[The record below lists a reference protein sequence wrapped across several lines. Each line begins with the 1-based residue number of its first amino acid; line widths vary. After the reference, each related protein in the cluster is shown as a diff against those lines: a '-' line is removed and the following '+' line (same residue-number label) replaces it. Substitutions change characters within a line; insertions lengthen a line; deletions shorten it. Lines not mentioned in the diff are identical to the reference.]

1 MGEPKTGSLGGRHRG
16 RRPPPALRV
25 LAVGTG
31 ARDTELAL
39 GGLGG
44 RVRELDPHWSRGTVE
59 AGPGG
64 PSASPR
70 VRRPTAALHRTPHS
84 PPTGHRRTRP
94 EWPGASRSVV
104 KGHSKGQRTPRAR
117 RRDVRT
123 AQATRQGQA
132 GQGPA
137 CPSAG
142 PAGSCACTAATTRGV
157 TRSRC
162 GHGSCAASCSGPS
175 SPPRPTSPSGVCA
188 EPSSSPL
195 PFSGSSGSPR
205 ASNTTAASTGATT
218 GWEGGSPGSPGP
230 NSGFPPDNRRDRPA
244 ARRDRGE
251 HTDADALVAKSA

>member
-1 MGEPKTGSLGGRHRG
+1 MD
-16 RRPPPALRV
+16 
-25 LAVGTG
+25 G
-31 ARDTELAL
+31 ARLLPFASWPSEPVHVTLNWPLA
-39 GGLGG
+39 GLEVVFENLTRTG
-44 RVRELDPHWSRGTVE
+44 RGARSRP
-59 AGPGG
+59 GPGG
-64 PSASPR
+64 RQLRLACG
-70 VRRPTAALHRTPHS
+70 VRQQRCIEHHTH

-157 TRSRC
+157 PRSRC

-230 NSGFPPDNRRDRPA
+230 NFRVPSQ
-244 ARRDRGE
+244 
-251 HTDADALVAKSA
+251 